1 VRGLPP
7 VFVGAVHERVACPL
21 PEVAVRPVGA
31 LGTVIR
37 YVRLTKFRI
46 GVYVPLDVNAAL

>member
-1 VRGLPP
+1 LVRGLPP

-31 LGTVIR
+31 LGTVA
-37 YVRLTKFRI
+37 
-46 GVYVPLDVNAAL
+46 GVAERMFDGVEVPTPF